1 MAKKEQKTKSINAI
15 LKLVLLG
22 DGAVGK
28 TTLRKRFLG
37 EGFKAGYSATI
48 GAAFA
53 IKRINL
59 ENYRLTFQIWDLA
72 GQQRFQAVREL
83 YYRGS
88 RGALL
93 IFDVTNPDS
102 FNNLPSWLEELWKK
116 AGRVPMILCGN
127 KIDLRDGSSGSIQP
141 ELGQEYAH
149 RLSKALN
156 FKVPYIETSALT
168 GEKVNEA
175 FFMLGLSIIRSAK
188 KPDSILEKG

>member
-1 MAKKEQKTKSINAI
+1 MADNQKQINAI

-28 TTLRKRFLG
+28 TTLRRRFLG

-48 GAAFA
+48 GADFA

-72 GQQRFQAVREL
+72 GQQRFAAVREL

-93 IFDVTNPDS
+93 VFDVTNPSS

-127 KIDLRDGSSGSIQP
+127 KIDLRDEVPKSISP
-141 ELGQEYAH
+141 ELGQEYAR
-149 RLSKALN
+149 RLSEALGYE
-156 FKVPYIETSALT
+156 VPYIETSAKT
-168 GEKVNEA
+168 GANVNEA
-175 FFMLGLSIIRSAK
+175 FQELSK
-188 KPDSILEKG
+188 ILVETSQRKMAELS

>member
-1 MAKKEQKTKSINAI
+1 MSQNNGKAINAI

-28 TTLRKRFLG
+28 TTMRRQFLG

-48 GAAFA
+48 GADFA

-72 GQQRFQAVREL
+72 GQQRFAAVREL

-93 IFDVTNPDS
+93 VFDVTNPSS
-102 FNNLPSWLEELWKK
+102 FNNLPTWLEELWKK

-127 KIDLRDGSSGSIQP
+127 KIDLRSEVPKSIAP
-141 ELGQEYAH
+141 ELGQEYAR
-149 RLSKALN
+149 RLSEALGYE
-156 FKVPYIETSALT
+156 VPYIETSAKT

-175 FFMLGLSIIRSAK
+175 FFMLGLSIIRSVK
-188 KPDSILEKG
+188 KPKTILE

>member
-1 MAKKEQKTKSINAI
+1 MSQNDGKAINAI

-28 TTLRKRFLG
+28 TTMRRQFLG

-48 GAAFA
+48 GADFA

-72 GQQRFQAVREL
+72 GQQRFAAVREL

-93 IFDVTNPDS
+93 VFDVTNPSS

-127 KIDLRDGSSGSIQP
+127 KIDLRAEVPKSIAP
-141 ELGQEYAH
+141 ELGQEYAR
-149 RLSKALN
+149 RLSEALGYE
-156 FKVPYIETSALT
+156 VPYIETSAKT

-175 FFMLGLSIIRSAK
+175 FFLLGLSIIRSVK
-188 KPDSILEKG
+188 QPKTILE

>member
-1 MAKKEQKTKSINAI
+1 MSDDAGQMKAINAI

-28 TTLRKRFLG
+28 TTLRRRFLG

-48 GAAFA
+48 GADFA

-72 GQQRFQAVREL
+72 GQQRFAAVREL

-93 IFDVTNPDS
+93 VFDVTNPSS
-102 FNNLPSWLEELWKK
+102 FNNLPNWLEELWKK

-127 KIDLRDGSSGSIQP
+127 KIDLRDEVPKSIPP
-141 ELGQEYAH
+141 ELGQEYAR
-149 RLSKALN
+149 RLSAALGYE
-156 FKVPYIETSALT
+156 VPYIETSAKT

-175 FFMLGLSIIRSAK
+175 FFLLGLSIIRTVK
-188 KPDSILEKG
+188 QPKTILEG

>member
-1 MAKKEQKTKSINAI
+1 MSQNDGKAINAI

-28 TTLRKRFLG
+28 TTMRRQFLG

-48 GAAFA
+48 GADFA

-72 GQQRFQAVREL
+72 GQQRFAAVREL

-93 IFDVTNPDS
+93 VFDVTNPSS

-127 KIDLRDGSSGSIQP
+127 KIDLRSEVPKSIAP
-141 ELGQEYAH
+141 ELGQEYAR
-149 RLSKALN
+149 RLSEALGYE
-156 FKVPYIETSALT
+156 VPYIETSAKT

-175 FFMLGLSIIRSAK
+175 FFLLGLSIIRSVK
-188 KPDSILEKG
+188 QPKTILE